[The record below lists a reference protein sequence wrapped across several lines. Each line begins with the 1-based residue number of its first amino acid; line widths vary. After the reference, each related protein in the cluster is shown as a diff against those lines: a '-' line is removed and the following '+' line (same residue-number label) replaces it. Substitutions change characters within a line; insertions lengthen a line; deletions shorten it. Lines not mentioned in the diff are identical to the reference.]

1 MTTRPALATGAADR
15 GRPARYEHVQE
26 LRRGS
31 RAQPHTPARRKGTR
45 AAHRRRALS
54 DSANQ

>member
-31 RAQPHTPARRKGTR
+31 RAQPHTLALRRGTR
-45 AAHRRRALS
+45 AARRRRALA
-54 DSANQ
+54 DSADQ

>member
-31 RAQPHTPARRKGTR
+31 RAQPHTLALRKGTR
-45 AAHRRRALS
+45 AARRRRALA
-54 DSANQ
+54 DSADQ